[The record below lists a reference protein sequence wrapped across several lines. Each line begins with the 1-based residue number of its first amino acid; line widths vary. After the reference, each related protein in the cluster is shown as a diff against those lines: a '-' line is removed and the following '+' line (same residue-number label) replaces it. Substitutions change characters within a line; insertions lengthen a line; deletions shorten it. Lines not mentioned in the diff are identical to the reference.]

1 MKMRASY
8 RRDVIEEILDI
19 KVFASMNLLLRSKQQ
34 ELTKDITT
42 LRHSVDLIE
51 NKVNL
56 QEQHYNDLSK
66 RDTDQI
72 DIKQKDIDKAQN
84 DKRDYMFRIES
95 LNKEI
100 TQKSIT
106 DSR

>member
-1 MKMRASY
+1 MKMRHG
-8 RRDVIEEILDI
+8 RKRDVIEEILDI
-19 KVFASMNLLLRSKQQ
+19 KVFVSMNLLLRSKQQ

-72 DIKQKDIDKAQN
+72 DIKQKDIDKST
-84 DKRDYMFRIES
+84 KR
-95 LNKEI
+95 
-100 TQKSIT
+100 
-106 DSR
+106 

>member
-8 RRDVIEEILDI
+8 RRDIIEEILDI
-19 KVFASMNLLLRSKQQ
+19 KVFASMNLLLSKQQ

-66 RDTDQI
+66 RDTGKI

-84 DKRDYMFRIES
+84 DKKRLYVQNR
-95 LNKEI
+95 
-100 TQKSIT
+100 KSE
-106 DSR
+106 